1 MADRDVVT
9 GKFIAGNRA
18 SPGRKPRKVEDAIQ
32 DAMIRVAS
40 DYAETIAKKLLA
52 LFLGGD
58 VSAGRLLLEYTARK
72 PLPELSA
79 GEVALLSRIN
89 ALIIE
94 RGVTLDKLLQDV
106 LEQLTTGPTAEDT
119 HDERSDAD

>member
-1 MADRDVVT
+1 MAGRDANGRFVK
-9 GKFIAGNRA
+9 GEYKGG
-18 SPGRKPRKVEDAIQ
+18 PGRPPRKVEDAIQ
-32 DAMIRVAS
+32 NAMIAVAS
-40 DYAETIAKKLLA
+40 QYADALAKKLVTLV
-52 LFLGGD
+52 LDNGD
-58 VSAGRLLLEYTARK
+58 VSAARLLLDYTARK

-106 LEQLTTGPTAEDT
+106 LHQLTDGVPSEG
-119 HDERSDAD
+119 ADGAD